1 METWATFSIIDHR
14 RPIYRQALALFD
26 RIVVP
31 LPPKPIGDQT
41 QQELDQLEAEV
52 EYLKRAKAAEPF
64 EWRSAAFEEWR
75 RPFLAEAL
83 AAGFNR
89 DPFLD
94 TRLMLSE
101 QIHSPDVLA
110 IPVYGGQQQ
119 FADSRKALVQAEEA
133 LTIEIMQRLPV
144 PEYDTPLENLV
155 RLRETPAFR
164 RALDDLL
171 EWKQNKAPAIVLAE
185 DRRGAIVAAMRDFD
199 KLTKAYADAME
210 SEGYKKAGSVG
221 SIFFSLITGEPLGA
235 VKEGLVTFRELRE
248 PCWKKVSEMKCAPA
262 GVVYHF
268 QEAIGGTKRTRR

>member
-14 RPIYRQALALFD
+14 QPIYRQALALFD

-41 QQELDQLEAEV
+41 QEELDQLEAEV
-52 EYLKRAKAAEPF
+52 EYLRKAKAAEPF
-64 EWRSAAFEEWR
+64 EWKSAAFEEWR
-75 RPFLAEAL
+75 QPFLAEAL

-101 QIHSPDVLA
+101 QLHYEDVLA
-110 IPVYGGQQQ
+110 IPVYFGQQQ
-119 FADSRKALVQAEEA
+119 FTDSQKAFMEAEEA
-133 LTIEIMQRLPV
+133 LTIEIMQKLPV
-144 PEYDTPLENLV
+144 PDYDTPLENLV

-171 EWKQNKAPAIVLAE
+171 EWKRDKAPAIVLAK
-185 DRRGAIVAAMRDFD
+185 DRKSAIAAAMRDFD
-199 KLTKAYADAME
+199 KLTTAYAEAME

-221 SIFFSLITGEPLGA
+221 SIFFSLITGEPIGA
-235 VKEGLVTFRELRE
+235 VKEGLVSFREMSE

-268 QEAIGGTKRTRR
+268 QEAIGATK